1 MAASSSSP
9 SSPPCGACKFLR
21 RKCVNGCIFAP
32 YFRHELGA
40 SQFSAIHKVFGAS
53 NASKLLAH
61 LPVSH
66 RCEAAVTISYEAQ
79 ARLQDP
85 IYGCVSHIFALQQ
98 QVMNLRAQVAYLR
111 EQAAQILLN
120 NYTTRN
126 PIELPYEKSSF
137 YSDDP
142 LLDLQS
148 WLLAESCSAAAPE
161 FEPAAVPYFEMS
173 VFDSNLAGDFCC

>member
-1 MAASSSSP
+1 
-9 SSPPCGACKFLR
+9 
-21 RKCVNGCIFAP
+21 
-32 YFRHELGA
+32 
-40 SQFSAIHKVFGAS
+40 
-53 NASKLLAH
+53 
-61 LPVSH
+61 
-66 RCEAAVTISYEAQ
+66 
-79 ARLQDP
+79 
-85 IYGCVSHIFALQQ
+85 
-98 QVMNLRAQVAYLR
+98 MNLRAQVAYLR

-161 FEPAAVPYFEMS
+161 FESAAVPYFEMS
-173 VFDSNLAGDFCC
+173 VVDSNLAGDFCC